1 MIRYIVEKKA
11 EGDKWTKVG
20 EVPSFE
26 MTVDSLKEGKN
37 YEFRVAAENKA
48 GVGPWSEIIPRFKE
62 AVDGKPKFL
71 KPLVDVEVIQPEE
84 IVLECQ
90 VNPDA
95 LETAKVTWFDKNNKE
110 IKPGQK
116 YFTGQVADTLT
127 LKVAPSKIDEDTG
140 TYKVVVAN
148 NKGKIESVC
157 KVTVKAAPKV
167 EPEAKFK
174 EGQPVTFKA
183 GLPMALSA
191 TVTGFPKPEVTWFF
205 TGDQPGDEVIALK
218 HGGDVTIAQ
227 DKTVN
232 KLTLKKEVKSGK
244 FKVVAKN
251 ELGEDS
257 AEFPVIVK
265 GYLIKFNSNHRSK

>member
-1 MIRYIVEKKA
+1 MIRYLVERKA
-11 EGDKWTKVG
+11 EDEKWTKVG

-26 MTVDSLKEGKN
+26 MSAENLKEGKN

-48 GVGPWSEIIPRFKE
+48 GVGPWSELVPRFKDV
-62 AVDGKPKFL
+62 VDSRPKFL
-71 KPLVDVEVIQPEE
+71 KPLEDIEVIQPEE

-90 VNPDA
+90 VNPEA
-95 LETAKVTWFDKNNKE
+95 LETAKVTWYDKNNKE
-110 IKPGQK
+110 IKPGQR
-116 YFTGQVADTLT
+116 YFTGQESGTLT

-140 TYKVVVAN
+140 TFKVVVVS
-148 NKGKIESVC
+148 KQGKIESVC

-183 GLPMALSA
+183 GSPIALSA

-205 TGDQPGDEVIALK
+205 TGDQPGDESIPLK
-218 HGGDVTIAQ
+218 HGGEVTLGQ

-232 KLTLKKEVKSGK
+232 KLTLKKAVKSGK

-257 AEFPVIVK
+257 AEFPVTVK
-265 GYLIKFNSNHRSK
+265 GHLICYTFSNHSK